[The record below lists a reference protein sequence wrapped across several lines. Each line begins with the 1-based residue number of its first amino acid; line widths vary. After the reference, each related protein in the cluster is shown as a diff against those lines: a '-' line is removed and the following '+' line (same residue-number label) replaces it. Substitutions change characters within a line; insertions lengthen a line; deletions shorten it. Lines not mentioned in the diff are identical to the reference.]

1 MNNRSGCAVGRKCCA
16 YFFCLC
22 FIVSAL
28 LAGCKRADRFEP
40 LTAAV
45 LSEDQFGDVLLD
57 LQEIDLVYGDSI
69 DLAFSGG
76 YSVKSIPFYPDFYG
90 TGGDTVLTD
99 FYDQLAVAGI
109 GCSFNEAAGVKE
121 GETVTITLD
130 ERGKYRKEFEAYY
143 VDPDIT
149 KWEGQTD
156 EAFRNAREVTAGDI
170 AEGILYRGSSPFDH
184 SFHRVELMDAFLQE
198 HRIQCVLDLS
208 DTEETLA
215 ALGELPEYTAE
226 MIKNGSVISCPLG
239 IVYSDPE
246 SMRMIA
252 DGLSAMVEL
261 DGPYLIQC
269 SLGRDRTGVLI
280 ALLEALSGAGYDE
293 IISDYMESYR
303 NLHNINMD
311 ADSLQYRLFKQRIDE
326 KLEETLSVSRA
337 ELSEC
342 NLQSAAADYF
352 FRCGMTA
359 EEVAHLTAVLDG
371 SGSAH
376 SNVLQNAA

>member
-90 TGGDTVLTD
+90 TGGDAVLTD

-208 DTEETLA
+208 DIGACAIEDDQSIGKQEENTDHQIVIKVRRCFSGTLYLA
-215 ALGELPEYTAE
+215 ALFAPRLPERLAAL
-226 MIKNGSVISCPLG
+226 P
-239 IVYSDPE
+239 DAP
-246 SMRMIA
+246 RF
-252 DGLSAMVEL
+252 GLILFS
-261 DGPYLIQC
+261 
-269 SLGRDRTGVLI
+269 
-280 ALLEALSGAGYDE
+280 SGH
-293 IISDYMESYR
+293 IPSKTPC
-303 NLHNINMD
+303 
-311 ADSLQYRLFKQRIDE
+311 LFQ
-326 KLEETLSVSRA
+326 
-337 ELSEC
+337 
-342 NLQSAAADYF
+342 
-352 FRCGMTA
+352 
-359 EEVAHLTAVLDG
+359 
-371 SGSAH
+371 
-376 SNVLQNAA
+376 

>member
-1 MNNRSGCAVGRKCCA
+1 
-16 YFFCLC
+16 
-22 FIVSAL
+22 
-28 LAGCKRADRFEP
+28 
-40 LTAAV
+40 
-45 LSEDQFGDVLLD
+45 
-57 LQEIDLVYGDSI
+57 
-69 DLAFSGG
+69 
-76 YSVKSIPFYPDFYG
+76 
-90 TGGDTVLTD
+90 
-99 FYDQLAVAGI
+99 
-109 GCSFNEAAGVKE
+109 
-121 GETVTITLD
+121 
-130 ERGKYRKEFEAYY
+130 
-143 VDPDIT
+143 
-149 KWEGQTD
+149 
-156 EAFRNAREVTAGDI
+156 
-170 AEGILYRGSSPFDH
+170 
-184 SFHRVELMDAFLQE
+184 
-198 HRIQCVLDLS
+198 
-208 DTEETLA
+208 
-215 ALGELPEYTAE
+215 
-226 MIKNGSVISCPLG
+226 
-239 IVYSDPE
+239 
-246 SMRMIA
+246 MIA

-352 FRCGMTA
+352 IRCGMTA
-359 EEVAHLTAVLDG
+359 EEVAQLTAVLDG

>member
-1 MNNRSGCAVGRKCCA
+1 MMKTK
-16 YFFCLC
+16 
-22 FIVSAL
+22 I
-28 LAGCKRADRFEP
+28 
-40 LTAAV
+40 AV
-45 LSEDQFGDVLLD
+45 LPGDGIGPEIVAEAVKVLR
-57 LQEIDLVYGDSI
+57 
-69 DLAFSGG
+69 
-76 YSVKSIPFYPDFYG
+76 
-90 TGGDTVLTD
+90 
-99 FYDQLAVAGI
+99 AVAQRFGHDFELVEHPV
-109 GCSFNEAAGVKE
+109 GGAAYD
-121 GETVTITLD
+121 LC
-130 ERGKYRKEFEAYY
+130 
-143 VDPDIT
+143 
-149 KWEGQTD
+149 
-156 EAFRNAREVTAGDI
+156 GDC
-170 AEGILYRGSSPFDH
+170 LP
-184 SFHRVELMDAFLQE
+184 
-198 HRIQCVLDLS
+198 
-208 DTEETLA
+208 EETLV

-352 FRCGMTA
+352 IRCGMTA
-359 EEVAHLTAVLDG
+359 EEVAQLTAVLDG